1 MERQLVSPAL
11 DVIEEEETEPAA
23 ANFRFLEPRPA
34 GVGGCGSF
42 SGGSFRGNEEEK
54 KREC

>member
-11 DVIEEEETEPAA
+11 ELVEEEETEPTA
-23 ANFRFLEPRPA
+23 ANFRFLEPRPQ

-42 SGGSFRGNEEEK
+42 SGGIFRGKEEEK

>member
-1 MERQLVSPAL
+1 MERQLASPAL
-11 DVIEEEETEPAA
+11 EVVEEEEIEPA

>member
-1 MERQLVSPAL
+1 MVERQLVRPVL
-11 DVIEEEETEPAA
+11 EVEEEDTEPA

-34 GVGGCGSF
+34 GGGGSF
-42 SGGSFRGNEEEK
+42 SGGSFSGNEEEK